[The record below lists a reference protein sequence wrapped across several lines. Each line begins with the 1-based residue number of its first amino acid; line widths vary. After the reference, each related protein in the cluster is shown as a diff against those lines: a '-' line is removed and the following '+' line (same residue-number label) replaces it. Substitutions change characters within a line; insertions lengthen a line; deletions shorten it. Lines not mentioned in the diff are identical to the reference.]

1 VENLEFKLKEE
12 KKFLSFL
19 KVRKSEVLPEFPKFV
34 SIGYKEGSMIHG
46 VDFTNNNFN
55 EETRFFNYAFKIKGN
70 KLYESFSMVG
80 MEIHIESPIENV
92 QIEPFAEAVFS
103 FYDIKFWDQI
113 ENTITYTE
121 LRRKIKELLL
131 STAFEGII
139 DSDSTE
145 GLAIR
150 SNERYAFIYTQA
162 NGWFYIQSL
171 SKDKEIEEE
180 LFKKIKGA
188 KLEKL
193 FK

>member
-1 VENLEFKLKEE
+1 
-12 KKFLSFL
+12 
-19 KVRKSEVLPEFPKFV
+19 
-34 SIGYKEGSMIHG
+34 
-46 VDFTNNNFN
+46 
-55 EETRFFNYAFKIKGN
+55 
-70 KLYESFSMVG
+70 MVG

-150 SNERYAFIYTQA
+150 SNDRYAFIYTQA